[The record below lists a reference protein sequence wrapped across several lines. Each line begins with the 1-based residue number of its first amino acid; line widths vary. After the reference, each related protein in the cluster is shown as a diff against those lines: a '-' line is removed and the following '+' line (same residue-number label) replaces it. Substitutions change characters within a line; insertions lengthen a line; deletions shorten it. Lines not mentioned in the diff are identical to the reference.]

1 MDLSEKNGTDK
12 RQSQEAYDTYD
23 EQLTIAPGKHTP
35 DLISSMTN
43 EQWLDAMS
51 APRIDPTNPGR
62 RHMSMPG
69 RDSDP
74 SDSEDSET
82 DEEDG
87 SEWESE
93 WESDDGEG
101 EEDDDKGKEDGGE
114 GKESNDEGGGDHG
127 DESAKEKEL

>member
-1 MDLSEKNGTDK
+1 MDLSENNYTDK

-74 SDSEDSET
+74 SDSEDSEET

-87 SEWESE
+87 SECQSDWETDDGE
-93 WESDDGEG
+93 REEDDGEG
-101 EEDDDKGKEDGGE
+101 EEGNDEDGGNS
-114 GKESNDEGGGDHG
+114 GDEGA
-127 DESAKEKEL
+127 EEKEL